1 MKVSHVEKNNVEQS
15 STVIIVNLQG
25 VFKPSLGLDLIDPR
39 SSFASIAPLK
49 SSPAWHEAQKASRD
63 DLFSSNY
70 LVTRPQ
76 FR

>member
-25 VFKPSLGLDLIDPR
+25 VFKPSLGLDLIDP
-39 SSFASIAPLK
+39 LK